1 MTNTNTAEVKTHKV
15 VQVTPD
21 LNKLA
26 TLFVDTFPQLSV
38 DDQQLTLKL
47 YQLLAEGKPVS
58 RDRLAQALGR
68 STDTVI
74 HTLNQWPGIFYDESE
89 RIVAFLGLSVNKT
102 QHQLTVNGR
111 TVYWCCVL
119 LMNPWLQIHSGWT
132 ISRSLP
138 PRPIAI
144 IPPG

>member
-47 YQLLAEGKPVS
+47 YQLLAEGKTVS

-74 HTLNQWPGIFYDESE
+74 HLLTHREGFLEGEQERAIVLGYPGFAIFTRAEEVNEVTKACSN
-89 RIVAFLGLSVNKT
+89 ILS
-102 QHQLTVNGR
+102 
-111 TVYWCCVL
+111 
-119 LMNPWLQIHSGWT
+119 
-132 ISRSLP
+132 
-138 PRPIAI
+138 
-144 IPPG
+144 